1 MSGQGSCRPGD
12 SQYNRRVQSEE
23 WGPYRIE
30 ERLGS
35 GGMGEVYRAYD
46 RRLDRWVA
54 LKIIRPE
61 VSGGKKAR
69 ERFRREARSAARLSH
84 PTVLQIHDIIE
95 RDEGDGIVMELVE
108 GETLGRIL
116 KRGPMELDRVVR
128 LGREV
133 AEGLAAA
140 HARGIIHRD
149 LKTDNVMITPEDHA
163 KILDFG
169 LAKRL
174 GPSAEQSISIDGR
187 VVGTSHA
194 MSPEQAQGFQVD
206 HRSDLFS
213 LGILLYEMV
222 GGASPFRRPA
232 LAETLTRVCVHEQ
245 APVKELRP
253 EVPGELSDLI
263 DELLRKKP
271 EDRPQEA
278 REVALALRQLEPAVS
293 VTMDP
298 VSYPTMVDLPRATA
312 TGSTATI
319 PSLGG
324 GGEPHRRLPVE
335 GGTES
340 WWYRTVTLAR
350 RPVAWGSALA
360 VIAVSVLAAVLLRP
374 SPPPPIQVAVPAPV
388 VTSPAAIEEPA
399 LLASSVRVAMNQAL
413 LDLKG
418 ITTLAPDQVDAV
430 PGTSQE
436 VARATAADEV
446 VTSRLECLGLSCRAT
461 LNRVAANGDLL
472 STVSYK
478 VTSDDL
484 LLAGGASMDNIRQ
497 LYPEYPQRGAIPELR
512 VSEQD
517 YERYLEIYLASLRG
531 ESGETVTGLLSRIA
545 EVRASSPDFLPA
557 HLLEAE
563 LARDRYYESRDRA
576 DLERAAAIIEEAR
589 SLAPDDPRVLST
601 RAWIALSL
609 GDLDRVEEALEDF
622 RKIAPGDDELLALR
636 AHLLEARGNV
646 GAALTTMNEAYRRRP
661 SRLNLY
667 NLAYMEQRQGATKEA
682 RQHLETLLDEYP
694 DHLDGRFLLA
704 QLELLNGEP
713 ERAVELYE
721 KLVAQ
726 SPGTL
731 ELGSLGLAHMV
742 AKQYR
747 DAAEICRRA
756 YELDPQSPLLA
767 LNLADAEA
775 LLGRTEEARRL
786 YERTLDL
793 IESGSDGLS
802 DPQVLTVRAQALAH
816 LDRDREAVAAIQQ
829 ALQLA
834 PENPQTAFEAA
845 LVYTLVEGRP
855 SALVNVEKALALGF
869 DPGWFRLPWFDPL
882 RSDPEFLS
890 MIEAEQTPA
899 PAD

>member
-1 MSGQGSCRPGD
+1 
-12 SQYNRRVQSEE
+12 
-23 WGPYRIE
+23 
-30 ERLGS
+30 
-35 GGMGEVYRAYD
+35 MGEVYRAYD
-46 RRLDRWVA
+46 SRLDRWVA

-95 RDEGDGIVMELVE
+95 REDGDGIVMELVE

-116 KRGPMELDRVVR
+116 KRGPMELDRVMR
-128 LGREV
+128 LAREIT
-133 AEGLAAA
+133 EGLAAA
-140 HARGIIHRD
+140 HARGIVHRD
-149 LKTDNVMITPEDHA
+149 LKSDNVMITPEDHA

-174 GPSAEQSISIDGR
+174 GPSADQSISIDGR

-194 MSPEQAQGFQVD
+194 MSPEQAQGFEVD

-213 LGILLYEMV
+213 LGTLLYEMV
-222 GGASPFRRPA
+222 AGTSPFRRPA

-245 APVKELRP
+245 TPVKELRP
-253 EVPGELSDLI
+253 EVPAELSDLI

-271 EDRPQEA
+271 EDRPGEA
-278 REVALALRQLEPAVS
+278 REVVLALRQLEPAVS
-293 VTMDP
+293 ATMHP

-312 TGSTATI
+312 TGSTAAVPSIGVQEGI
-319 PSLGG
+319 PHGPPV
-324 GGEPHRRLPVE
+324 GEGE
-335 GGTES
+335 GTES

-350 RPVAWGSALA
+350 RPAAWGSALGVLVVAALA
-360 VIAVSVLAAVLLRP
+360 VGLLGP

-413 LDLKG
+413 LDLRG

-446 VTSRLECLGLSCRAT
+446 VTSRLDCLGLSCRVT

-472 STVSYK
+472 STVSYN

-512 VSEQD
+512 VTEED

-557 HLLEAE
+557 HLLEAQ

-589 SLAPDDPRVLST
+589 ELAPDDPRVLST

-609 GDLDRVEEALEDF
+609 GDLDRMEEALEDF
-622 RKIAPGDDELLALR
+622 GKIAPGDDELLALR
-636 AHLLEARGNV
+636 AHLLEARGDV
-646 GAALTTMNEAYRRRP
+646 EAALTTMNEAYRRRP

-667 NLAYMEQRQGATKEA
+667 NLAYMESRQGATTEA
-682 RQHLETLLDEYP
+682 RQHLEILLDEYP

-747 DAAEICRRA
+747 EAAEICRQA

-834 PENPQTAFEAA
+834 PESPQTAFEAA

-890 MIEAEQTPA
+890 MIETKQPNDAA
-899 PAD
+899 G